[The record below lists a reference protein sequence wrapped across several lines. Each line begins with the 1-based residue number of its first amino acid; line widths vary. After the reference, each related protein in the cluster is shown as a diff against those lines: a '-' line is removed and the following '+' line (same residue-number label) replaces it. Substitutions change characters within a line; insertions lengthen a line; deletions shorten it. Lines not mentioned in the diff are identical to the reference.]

1 MDVSNRFSD
10 IATKMRGSEIRE
22 LLKYA
27 DNPNVISFAGGLPN
41 PKSFPLDI
49 LKQIFLDQLQDSG
62 SKIFQYGTT
71 EGLPEL
77 REELSKKLDK
87 DYNIKAPKENI
98 LILTGSQQGLYMV
111 GKVLINPGDLVITE
125 APTYIAAL
133 SAFRANYAQIKGI
146 EMDENGL
153 KTEVLEDTLKNLDV
167 MPKFIYVIPTFQN
180 PAGVTM
186 SLDRRKHL
194 LEIASKYDLLI
205 FEDDP
210 YGHLRFSGDP
220 IPPIAG
226 LDKEGRTLY
235 MGTFSKVLAP
245 GLRIGYIAGHPDI
258 IKKLNI
264 TKQVTDLCSNSLSQ
278 YLAYEY
284 LKNDYI
290 NDQIPKIIQM
300 YKRKRDLMINT
311 LQDLA
316 PKDTEWTRPDGGM
329 FLWVKTNPK
338 IDAEKMFPNAIKN
351 GVAYVIGSAFYP
363 DRSGKNTMR
372 LNFTY
377 PTDLNIV
384 EGIKRLL
391 KTIKEE
397 IQ

>member
-1 MDVSNRFSD
+1 MEISNKFSD

-27 DNPNVISFAGGLPN
+27 DNPDVISFAGGLPN

-49 LKQIFLDQLQDSG
+49 LKQIFLDQLQTNG

-71 EGLPEL
+71 EGLTEL
-77 REELSKKLDK
+77 REELSIKLAK

-111 GKVLINPGDLVITE
+111 GKILINPGDLVITE

-133 SAFRANYAQIKGI
+133 SAFRANYAKIKGI

-153 KTEVLEDTLKNLDV
+153 KTDILEETLKKAEV

-180 PAGVTM
+180 PAGITM

-210 YGHLRFSGDP
+210 YGHLRFSGIP
-220 IPPIAG
+220 IPPIAE

-245 GLRIGYIAGHPDI
+245 GLRIGYIAGNAEI

-264 TKQVTDLCSNSLSQ
+264 TKQVTDLCSNTLSQ
-278 YLAYEY
+278 YIAYEY

-290 NDQIPKIIQM
+290 NEQIPKIIEM
-300 YKRKRDLMINT
+300 YRRKRDLMMNT
-311 LQDLA
+311 LQEVA
-316 PKDTEWTRPDGGM
+316 PKDTEWTKPEGGM
-329 FLWVKTNPK
+329 FLWLKTNQK
-338 IDAEKMFPNAIKN
+338 IDAEKMLPKALKN
-351 GVAYVIGSAFYP
+351 GVAYVIGAAFYP
-363 DRSGKNTMR
+363 ERNVKNTMR

-377 PTDLNIV
+377 PTDANIV
-384 EGIKRLL
+384 EGVKRLI

-397 IQ
+397 I